1 MVDHMDALLQRLGPT
16 RVALGSDFDGA
27 TMPAAIRDAA
37 GLPVLLEAMRARGY
51 SGEIIEKIAWR
62 NWVRV
67 LKQTWGE

>member
-1 MVDHMDALLQRLGPT
+1 MDALLQRLGPT

-51 SGEIIEKIAWR
+51 SEEIIEKIAWR